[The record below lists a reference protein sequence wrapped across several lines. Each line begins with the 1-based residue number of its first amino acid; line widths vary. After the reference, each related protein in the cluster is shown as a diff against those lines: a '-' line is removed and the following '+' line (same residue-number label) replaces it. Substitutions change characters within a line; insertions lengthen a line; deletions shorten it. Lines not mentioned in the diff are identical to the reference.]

1 MTRSERLSTEGVTE
15 RPRNL
20 IAMSQLR
27 HDPLSGRDVIVAAAR
42 AARPTTFATAG
53 DEGAGMTECPFCPGE
68 EAKTPPEV
76 ARAGGGERDQP
87 GWQVR
92 VVPNLYPIVETHEV
106 AVLSPDH
113 RSFGELD
120 DDEAITV
127 FRVLRDRVHAH
138 LESGHVY
145 GVAII
150 NHLKAAGASIAHPH
164 AQVFALDVVP
174 RAVDEAITRVRESGA
189 DLVEADAAR
198 DELVVT
204 RHDGLALWCPYSS
217 ASPYQLRLAHA
228 DAGARFDL
236 AADLVLDAIAIAL
249 RDALHRLRQALGDV
263 PYNVVVHTAPR
274 DAEPFH
280 WYVEVIP
287 RISVPAGF
295 EQATGI
301 WVNTVPPDQAA
312 ELLREVSAP

>member
-1 MTRSERLSTEGVTE
+1 M
-15 RPRNL
+15 
-20 IAMSQLR
+20 
-27 HDPLSGRDVIVAAAR
+27 
-42 AARPTTFATAG
+42 
-53 DEGAGMTECPFCPGE
+53 
-68 EAKTPPEV
+68 
-76 ARAGGGERDQP
+76 
-87 GWQVR
+87 
-92 VVPNLYPIVETHEV
+92 PNLYPIVETHEV

-120 DDEAITV
+120 DDEAIAV
-127 FRVLRDRVHAH
+127 FRVLRDRVHTH

-145 GVAII
+145 AVAII

-174 RAVDEAITRVRESGA
+174 RAVDEAIARVRESGV
-189 DLVEADAAR
+189 DLVQADAAH

-204 RHDGLALWCPYSS
+204 RHDGIALWCPYSS
-217 ASPYQLRLAHA
+217 TSPYQLRLAHA
-228 DAGARFDL
+228 DAGARFDR
-236 AADLVLDAIAIAL
+236 AADLVLDAVAIAL
-249 RDALHRLRQALGDV
+249 RDALHRLRHTLGDV

-312 ELLREVSAP
+312 EVLRSVSVTIHICTTIAATPDTVWRAVEHIETHTEWMLDAERITFRSDRAPRCGRGVRLLDSASARCAPPIDSW